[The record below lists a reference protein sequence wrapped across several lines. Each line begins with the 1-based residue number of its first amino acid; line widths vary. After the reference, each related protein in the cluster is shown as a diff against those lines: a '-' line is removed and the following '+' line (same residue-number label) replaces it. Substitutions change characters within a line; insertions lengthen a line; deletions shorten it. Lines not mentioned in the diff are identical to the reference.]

1 MKIEKLEK
9 YVSLT
14 QGLVVNKSTTSLFS
28 NSMDEDHPYPL
39 LRIVDFEKGNHTSY
53 SKYVSKSVPQKNL
66 VIESDILFTRV
77 TCQCFRGFRGV
88 FHNNLFRVDLIS
100 DELTSDYLYVAL
112 QSLFVKKQALKFTTS
127 SVVPDLSHDKFKEI
141 AIPVPSLDIQDTIV
155 ATYSDLQSKIE
166 NNNTICSELE
176 SMAKLLYDYWFVQ
189 FEYPDENGQPYKSS
203 GGKMVW
209 NEELKREIPEGWH
222 VSALSDYCCFENGD
236 RGANYPSGNDFI
248 AEGIPFVSGGA
259 MKEDAFDY
267 DAIRYISEGK
277 YNALRSGKADKGD
290 ILMTLRGSLTKCLY
304 SPFDRMAIASA
315 LVIVRPR
322 NGLTKEYLHRVLIS
336 DYYIQLLENYDN
348 GSVQANLSV
357 DTIKHF
363 PVIVPKGEVLNSFSK
378 RIQLLESTEN
388 TMKEENQHLISLRN
402 FLLPMLMNGQVKV
415 G

>member
-1 MKIEKLEK
+1 
-9 YVSLT
+9 
-14 QGLVVNKSTTSLFS
+14 
-28 NSMDEDHPYPL
+28 
-39 LRIVDFEKGNHTSY
+39 
-53 SKYVSKSVPQKNL
+53 
-66 VIESDILFTRV
+66 
-77 TCQCFRGFRGV
+77 
-88 FHNNLFRVDLIS
+88 
-100 DELTSDYLYVAL
+100 
-112 QSLFVKKQALKFTTS
+112 
-127 SVVPDLSHDKFKEI
+127 
-141 AIPVPSLDIQDTIV
+141 
-155 ATYSDLQSKIE
+155 
-166 NNNTICSELE
+166 
-176 SMAKLLYDYWFVQ
+176 
-189 FEYPDENGQPYKSS
+189 
-203 GGKMVW
+203 MVW